1 MTTTKQIA
9 RIGPFKDLI
18 ASAVRAGDLL
28 TLSGQVSV
36 NKEGEV
42 IGVGDIGAQLKQA
55 YTNVMEVLAE
65 FDAPP
70 GSIVD
75 ETWFVTNIEDVM
87 ANVEQ
92 LISIREEMLG
102 SSTRDV
108 AHTLVEVSRLVE
120 LELLIEVKCIA
131 RL

>member
-1 MTTTKQIA
+1 M
-9 RIGPFKDLI
+9 
-18 ASAVRAGDLL
+18 
-28 TLSGQVSV
+28 
-36 NKEGEV
+36 
-42 IGVGDIGAQLKQA
+42 IGVGDVAAQLRQA
-55 YTNVMEVLAE
+55 YSNVVEVLAE
-65 FDAPP
+65 FDASPD
-70 GSIVD
+70 SIID

-87 ANVEQ
+87 ANVER